1 MNELDVDKIATS
13 LAKDGYYKIDNFI
26 AKDQIEKILSDVSLG
41 YSINSNNVG
50 PVDFYGQTFFSNVL
64 AHSRS
69 IFNLIS
75 SKFVFDLSRRYLGSS
90 FRLKCQRYYESG
102 FKYQLYWHTDN
113 QTTDGRFTDVR
124 GLVFIIYL
132 CDTFEGYLEVIEG
145 SNIWS
150 GTQKKNK
157 FTDEEI
163 EKNYLQDLRSLP
175 GKAGT
180 LVITDTQIIH
190 HTQLISSPDFRRKSL
205 FFQVDDDVL
214 HSESMI
220 INPEFFSD
228 RSKEVLDFFGFGM
241 PSGYNRVPQTN
252 IITTKNRYLI
262 NLLVEVITELTKR
275 IFFLRQIKKF
285 LKNG

>member
-1 MNELDVDKIATS
+1 MNELDIDKIAKS
-13 LAKDGYYKIDNFI
+13 LAKTGYYRIDNFL
-26 AKDQIEKILSDVSLG
+26 AKDQIEEILSEVSLG
-41 YSINSNNVG
+41 FGINSNNVG

-75 SKFVFDLSRRYLGSS
+75 SKFVLDLSKRYLGSS
-90 FRLKCQRYYESG
+90 IRLKCQRYYESG

-113 QTTDGRFTDVR
+113 QTVDGRFTDVR

-145 SNIWS
+145 SNVWS
-150 GTQKKNK
+150 NARNKNR

-163 EKNYLQDLRSLP
+163 EKNHSQDLRSLP

-180 LVITDTQIIH
+180 LVITDTQTIH
-190 HTQLISSPDFRRKSL
+190 HTHLISSPDFRRKSL
-205 FFQVDDDVL
+205 FFQIDDDIL
-214 HSESMI
+214 HSESMM

-241 PSGYNRVPQTN
+241 PSGYNRVPQTS
-252 IITTKNRYLI
+252 IITAKNRYLI
-262 NLLVEVITELTKR
+262 NLLFEAIAELAKR